1 MRLICL
7 PYAGGSAMIYARWRR
22 LLPSWIEVVPLELP
36 GRGARM
42 DEPLHTEMAGLTD
55 QLATELIGT
64 AWRSP

>member
-1 MRLICL
+1 
-7 PYAGGSAMIYARWRR
+7 MIYARWRR

-42 DEPLHTEMAGLTD
+42 DEPLHTEMAGLAD

-64 AWRSP
+64 